1 MRSIDA
7 LKEHAITNG
16 NRNGTTH
23 NDSESQSSFQPKF
36 NYNSPTAKYEA
47 FGIFV
52 ASSLTD
58 LPETKALELI
68 EKFTSELVRTLI
80 STKTAASEK

>member
-1 MRSIDA
+1 MI
-7 LKEHAITNG
+7 NG
-16 NRNGTTH
+16 TRNGT
-23 NDSESQSSFQPKF
+23 NQIDSESQSSFQPKF
-36 NYNSPTAKYEA
+36 NLSSPTAKFEA
-47 FGIFV
+47 FGNFV

-80 STKTAASEK
+80 TTKTNASEK